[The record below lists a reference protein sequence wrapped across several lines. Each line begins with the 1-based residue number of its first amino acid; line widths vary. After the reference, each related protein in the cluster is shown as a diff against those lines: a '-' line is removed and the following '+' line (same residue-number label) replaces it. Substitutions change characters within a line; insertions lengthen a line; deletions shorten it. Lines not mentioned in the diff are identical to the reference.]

1 MEAPFPFLY
10 PVAPLTRRHG
20 PRGYKDYE
28 SYRDWLRDEFA
39 FRCVYC
45 LRRETWGPVKAEFDI
60 DHHLPRTARA
70 DLTTSYGNLFY
81 CCHRCNLSKG
91 SRTVPDPGRAAVS
104 ACMRVLPDGGVEALN
119 QQGLILIDELDLDAR
134 QMVRFRALVIRTILS
149 LWRAGDR
156 PAIREWLGLPADL
169 PDLARCKPPGGN
181 ARPQGIARSWH
192 ARRQRGEEPEC
203 LA

>member
-10 PVAPLTRRHG
+10 PVERLTRRHG
-20 PRGYKDYE
+20 PRGYRDYE

-60 DHHLPRTARA
+60 DHHQPRAARA
-70 DLTTSYGNLFY
+70 DLTTFYGNLFY

-104 ACMRVLPDGGVEALN
+104 ACIRVLPDGGIEALN
-119 QQGLILIDELDLDAR
+119 ENGLILIDELDLDAR

-156 PAIREWLGLPADL
+156 PAIRE
-169 PDLARCKPPGGN
+169 
-181 ARPQGIARSWH
+181 
-192 ARRQRGEEPEC
+192 
-203 LA
+203 